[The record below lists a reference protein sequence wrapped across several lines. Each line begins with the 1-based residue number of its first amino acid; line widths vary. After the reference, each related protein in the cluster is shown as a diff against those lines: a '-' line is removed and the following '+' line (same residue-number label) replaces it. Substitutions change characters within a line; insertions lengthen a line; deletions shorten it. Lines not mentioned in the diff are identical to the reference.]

1 MKILMTGNP
10 TYGLA
15 EKFAV
20 VQPQTDFAS
29 RSNDYDL
36 CTKQGRVKLAQA
48 SLMYDVLI
56 NSSALHQFNQT
67 LVLET
72 VWKTWKEYKK
82 QGHIIN
88 IGSTVDG
95 STKGAEWIYP
105 QEKKALKSLSHQLAM
120 LGIWGGSGIRV
131 SYVSFGSL
139 ETDKVHKKHPNRT
152 LMNVTQAAEYIKWI
166 IDAPINININE
177 LHMDPIQKNGNI

>member
-1 MKILMTGNP
+1 MTGNP
-10 TYGLA
+10 KQNLA
-15 EKFAV
+15 EKFSI

-36 CTKQGRVKLAQA
+36 CTKQGRVKLAQT
-48 SLMYDVLI
+48 SLMYDVFI
-56 NSSALHQFNQT
+56 NSSALYQFNQT

-88 IGSTVDG
+88 IGSTVDR
-95 STKGAEWIYP
+95 SNKGAEWIYP
-105 QEKKALKSLSHQLAM
+105 QEKKALKSLSHQYAM

-131 SYVSFGSL
+131 SYISYGSL
-139 ETDKVHKKHPNRT
+139 ETKHVQEKHPERK

-166 IDAPINININE
+166 IDAPTNINISE
-177 LHMDPIQKNGNI
+177 IHMDPIQ

>member
-1 MKILMTGNP
+1 MKMLMTGNP

-15 EKFAV
+15 EKFNIV
-20 VQPQTDFAS
+20 CPTTDFAS
-29 RSNDYDL
+29 RTNSYDL
-36 CTKQGRVKLAQA
+36 CNKSSRVRLAYD
-48 SLMYDVLI
+48 SLAYDVFI
-56 NSSALHQFNQT
+56 NSSALFQFNQS

-72 VWKTWKEYKK
+72 VWKTWKENNK

-88 IGSTVDG
+88 IGSTVDYA
-95 STKGAEWIYP
+95 SKGAEWIYP
-105 QEKKALKSLSHQLAM
+105 QEKKALKSLSRQYAM
-120 LGIWGGSGIRV
+120 LGIWGDSGIRV

-139 ETDKVHKKHPNRT
+139 ETKKVHEKHPDRK

-177 LHMDPIQKNGNI
+177 LHMDPIQ

>member
-1 MKILMTGNP
+1 MKILMTGNAN
-10 TYGLA
+10 YGLA
-15 EKFAV
+15 EKFSIV
-20 VQPQTDFAS
+20 CPNTDFAS
-29 RSNDYDL
+29 RTNNYDL
-36 CTKQGRVKLAQA
+36 CNKDSRIRLAYD
-48 SLMYDVLI
+48 SLGYDVFI
-56 NSSALHQFNQT
+56 NGSALYQFNQS

-72 VWKTWKEYKK
+72 VWKTWKENNK

-88 IGSTVDG
+88 IGSTVDR

-105 QEKKALKSLSHQLAM
+105 QEKKALKSMSHQYAM

-131 SYVSFGSL
+131 SYISFGSL
-139 ETDKVHKKHPNRT
+139 ETKKVHEKHPDRK

-177 LHMDPIQKNGNI
+177 LHMDPIQ

>member
-10 TYGLA
+10 NYGLA
-15 EKFAV
+15 EKFSI
-20 VQPQTDFAS
+20 VQPQTDFAG

-36 CTKQGRVKLAQA
+36 CTKQGRVKLAQD
-48 SLMYDVLI
+48 SLIYDVFV
-56 NSSALHQFNQT
+56 NSSAQYQFNQT

-72 VWKTWKEYKK
+72 VWKAWKENNK

-88 IGSTVDG
+88 IGSTVDR

-105 QEKKALKSLSHQLAM
+105 QEKKALKSLSHQYAM

-131 SYVSFGSL
+131 SYISYGSL
-139 ETDKVHKKHPNRT
+139 ETKKVHEKHPDRK
-152 LMNVTQAAEYIKWI
+152 LMNVTQAAEYIKWV

-177 LHMDPIQKNGNI
+177 LHMDPIQ

>member
-10 TYGLA
+10 NYGLA

-20 VQPQTDFAS
+20 VCPQTQFAS
-29 RSNDYDL
+29 RSNGYNL
-36 CTKQGRVKLAQA
+36 CDGNDRVRLAQE
-48 SLMYDVLI
+48 SLSCDVFI
-56 NSSALHQFNQT
+56 NSSALYQFNQT
-67 LVLET
+67 LMLDC
-72 VWKTWKEYKK
+72 VWKNWRDNNK

-88 IGSTVDG
+88 IGSTVDR

-131 SYVSFGSL
+131 SYISYGSL
-139 ETDKVHKKHPNRT
+139 ETKKVSEKHPTRT

-177 LHMDPIQKNGNI
+177 LHMDPIQK

>member
-1 MKILMTGNP
+1 MTGNP
-10 TYGLA
+10 EYGLA
-15 EKFAV
+15 EKFDSV
-20 VQPQTDFAS
+20 RQTDFAS
-29 RSNDYDL
+29 RSNSYDL
-36 CTKQGRVKLAQA
+36 CTKQGRNDLAQL
-48 SLMYDVLI
+48 SLTYDVFI
-56 NSSALHQFNQT
+56 NSSALYQFNQT

-72 VWKTWKEYKK
+72 VWKTWKQNNK

-88 IGSTVDG
+88 IGSTVDR

-139 ETDKVHKKHPNRT
+139 KTKKVHEKHPDRT
-152 LMNVTQAAEYIKWI
+152 LMNVTDAANYISWVI
-166 IDAPINININE
+166 ESPSTVNINE
-177 LHMDPIQKNGNI
+177 LHIDPIQESKDKI

>member
-10 TYGLA
+10 NYGLA
-15 EKFAV
+15 EKFSI

-29 RSNDYDL
+29 RSNDYNL
-36 CTKQGRVKLAQA
+36 CTKQDRVKLAQD
-48 SLMYDVLI
+48 SLAYDVFV
-56 NSSALHQFNQT
+56 NSSALYQFNQT

-72 VWKTWKEYKK
+72 VWKAWKENNK

-88 IGSTVDG
+88 IGSTVDR

-105 QEKKALKSLSHQLAM
+105 QEKKALKSLSHQYAM

-131 SYVSFGSL
+131 SYISYGSL
-139 ETDKVHKKHPNRT
+139 ETKKVHEKHPDRK

-166 IDAPINININE
+166 IDAPIIININE
-177 LHMDPIQKNGNI
+177 LHMDPIQ